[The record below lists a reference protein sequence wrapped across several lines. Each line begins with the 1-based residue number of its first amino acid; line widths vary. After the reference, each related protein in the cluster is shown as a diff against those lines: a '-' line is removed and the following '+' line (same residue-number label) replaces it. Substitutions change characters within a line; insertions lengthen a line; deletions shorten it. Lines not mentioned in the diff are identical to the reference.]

1 MFNRQPTGRLST
13 QLRLLAATGL
23 LLLNLG
29 TALAN
34 GTPATTPPA
43 TTPPAGSGSSGP
55 SATDSD
61 TYSQFKVGDY
71 LTIKEEKTQTTSGN
85 TVTYST
91 TSNVGLQGAQQQ
103 TYLKSQNPVGAFI
116 LQIIN
121 LIALTAASLSFL
133 AVVVAGFMM
142 MSAAGNENQLNK
154 GKEILTKAIVGLV
167 ITLSAYFIVAFVQ
180 NLLFETVSQ

>member
-1 MFNRQPTGRLST
+1 MFNKQPTGLPFLH
-13 QLRLLAATGL
+13 LRLLAIAGL
-23 LLLNLG
+23 ILLNLG
-29 TALAN
+29 TALAE
-34 GTPATTPPA
+34 APPA
-43 TTPPAGSGSSGP
+43 PASGSSSG
-55 SATDSD
+55 STQGD

-85 TVTYST
+85 TVTFGT
-91 TSNVGLQGAQQQ
+91 TSNVGLKGEQQKA
-103 TYLKSQNPVGAFI
+103 YLESQNPVGAFI

-154 GKEILTKAIVGLV
+154 GKEILSKAIIGLV

-180 NLLFETVSQ
+180 NMLFETVSK

>member
-1 MFNRQPTGRLST
+1 MSNKQPTGLPFLH
-13 QLRLLAATGL
+13 LRLLAIAGL
-23 LLLNLG
+23 ILLNLG
-29 TALAN
+29 TALAEAP
-34 GTPATTPPA
+34 PATPPA
-43 TTPPAGSGSSGP
+43 APAPASGSSSG
-55 SATDSD
+55 STQGD

-85 TVTYST
+85 TVTFGT
-91 TSNVGLQGAQQQ
+91 TSNVGLKGEQQKA
-103 TYLKSQNPVGAFI
+103 YLESQNPVGAFI

-133 AVVVAGFMM
+133 AVVVAGFLM

-167 ITLSAYFIVAFVQ
+167 ITLSAYFIVSFVQ
-180 NLLFETVSQ
+180 NLLFETVSK